1 MSSEIVVLVFD
12 IIILILGADALFS
25 ALRMKKTG
33 IPSAILIPKQEQ
45 SKIKN
50 REAFCDKMY
59 QPTILFGIMIC
70 LYGIMDMLNN
80 YVIRIMYVDLISIV
94 CFLIVCAWYVKKL
107 REVKEAHM

>member
-1 MSSEIVVLVFD
+1 MSSETVVLVFD
-12 IIILILGADALFS
+12 IIILIFGMNALLN

-45 SKIKN
+45 PKIKN
-50 REAFCDKMY
+50 REAFCEKMY

-70 LYGIMDMLNN
+70 LYGIMDILNN
-80 YVIRIMYVDLISIV
+80 YVIRMMYVDLISIV